1 MLSEVITPEVINL
14 NVECDNWEEA
24 IEAGV
29 KILIDKGYVEYSYEK
44 AILEKIKELGP
55 YMVIT
60 PNIVL
65 PHARPEDGVNKT
77 SFSLVTLK
85 NPVNFG
91 NDKNDPVKLV
101 ITIASKNNKDH
112 IKFLSEIVD
121 LLRNKED
128 LQKIFET
135 TSKEEVIN
143 ILEKYNY

>member
-1 MLSEVITPEVINL
+1 MLSEVITPEVIKL
-14 NVECDNWEEA
+14 NVECNNWEEA
-24 IEAGV
+24 IEVGV
-29 KILIDKGYVEYSYEK
+29 KILIDKGYVEHSYEK
-44 AILEKIKELGP
+44 AILEKLKELGP

-91 NDKNDPVKLV
+91 NDKNDPVKLI
-101 ITIASKNNKDH
+101 ITIASENNKDH
-112 IKFLSEIVD
+112 IKFLAEIVD

-135 TSKEEVIN
+135 HSKEEVVK

>member
-24 IEAGV
+24 IKAGV

-101 ITIASKNNKDH
+101 ITIASENNKDH

-128 LQKIFET
+128 LQKIFGT

>member
-1 MLSEVITPEVINL
+1 MLSEVITPEVIKL
-14 NVECDNWEEA
+14 NVECNNWEEA
-24 IEAGV
+24 IEVGV
-29 KILIDKGYVEYSYEK
+29 KILIDKGYVEHSYEK
-44 AILEKIKELGP
+44 AILEKLKELGP

-91 NDKNDPVKLV
+91 NDKNDPVKLI
-101 ITIASKNNKDH
+101 ITIASENNKDH
-112 IKFLSEIVD
+112 IKFLAEIVD

-135 TSKEEVIN
+135 HSKEEVIK

>member
-1 MLSEVITPEVINL
+1 
-14 NVECDNWEEA
+14 
-24 IEAGV
+24 
-29 KILIDKGYVEYSYEK
+29 
-44 AILEKIKELGP
+44 
-55 YMVIT
+55 MVIT

-112 IKFLSEIVD
+112 IKFLAEIVD

-143 ILEKYNY
+143 ILKKYNY

>member
-24 IEAGV
+24 IKAGA
-29 KILIDKGYVEYSYEK
+29 KILIDKGYIEYSYEK
-44 AILEKIKELGP
+44 AILEKIKELGT

-101 ITIASKNNKDH
+101 ITIASENNKDH

-128 LQKIFET
+128 LQKIFAT
-135 TSKEEVIN
+135 TSKEEVIS

>member
-1 MLSEVITPEVINL
+1 MLSEVITPEVIKL
-14 NVECDNWEEA
+14 NVECNNWEEA
-24 IEAGV
+24 IEVGV
-29 KILIDKGYVEYSYEK
+29 KILIDKGYVEHSYEK
-44 AILEKIKELGP
+44 AILEKLKELGP

-85 NPVNFG
+85 NSVNFG
-91 NDKNDPVKLV
+91 NDKNDPVKLI
-101 ITIASKNNKDH
+101 ITIASENNKDH
-112 IKFLSEIVD
+112 IKFLAEIVD

-135 TSKEEVIN
+135 HSKEEVIK